1 MYSLWTVS
9 PSIYASSIYRRD
21 VNLFLYLLRC
31 TTRFLKFVKV
41 IILFQAQ
48 SGIILLALSVPWPC
62 FFNLQ
67 TQCPFPVK
75 AKALQCTPGILGLK
89 SLAPS
94 FVITIGLH
102 WCIHGNIITQSW
114 LSKHPSSN
122 VNTDCNNNGT
132 AMTPLMNISVLQLV
146 ANLRKLSTFL
156 RDKIALTHG
165 LGCPK
170 FYMSICT
177 FLVHGSILI
186 IPFAH
191 SCLLCLCAAEA
202 IQLLQL
208 GWACRKHMTDECNGE
223 R

>member
-1 MYSLWTVS
+1 
-9 PSIYASSIYRRD
+9 
-21 VNLFLYLLRC
+21 
-31 TTRFLKFVKV
+31 
-41 IILFQAQ
+41 
-48 SGIILLALSVPWPC
+48 VPWPC

-67 TQCPFPVK
+67 TQCPLPVK

-102 WCIHGNIITQSW
+102 WCIHGNIITQFW

-122 VNTDCNNNGT
+122 VNCNNNGT

-146 ANLRKLSTFL
+146 ASLWKLSTFL

-177 FLVHGSILI
+177 FLVRGSILI
-186 IPFAH
+186 IPSAH
-191 SCLLCLCAAEA
+191 SCLLCLISCFMHARMGSIAAKWTCWMPLIFQYILHVFSPA
-202 IQLLQL
+202 NLNSVSDSVPPLFVRVISCSLRPSKAPIPLQ
-208 GWACRKHMTDECNGE
+208 GHRVHKNKIP
-223 R
+223 